1 MPKGVGFRL
10 FGRKL
15 HRKNPY
21 SKQSDEFDALRL
33 HCSSVVPIVKVTVCH
48 NGQSASLLS
57 AFGLGHVL

>member
-33 HCSSVVPIVKVTVCH
+33 HCSSVVPIVK
-48 NGQSASLLS
+48 A
-57 AFGLGHVL
+57 AFVLVGKNKDYPLPVYR